1 MKVPH
6 RNKGLFRTIK
16 SSSIEK
22 IIQLINLSFVVYSLS
37 SLPLPSLHHLLTTVV
52 YTTLTLNSTTLYITE
67 NAKLTHLIPNL
78 NCSELVSQELGII
91 NSSKTLV
98 GLLPVFSDNKV
109 TKATLL
115 LYFMKKTL
123 HGADGGTDLVTVV
136 TLAHQNV
143 NKTLIL
149 SVLKKIMDKYFEFR
163 ADLTKAATPTPV
175 EMGIAPGS
183 PLLNEEL
190 TQAKLG
196 EFKLYMTQIIKFEE
210 LQYDT
215 NRSMYRYG
223 SSSSDHHYS
232 DQEPGIIITPNSLV
246 SATEEVEEVRQLMLE
261 NINKIFG
268 RGDKLNSLVDQTE
281 RLQSSAVMFQK
292 NALTIKR
299 NMRWANI
306 KFFVIVTT
314 IALLL
319 LYLFIGVE
327 CGYPFFQVC
336 FK

>member
-1 MKVPH
+1 M
-6 RNKGLFRTIK
+6 
-16 SSSIEK
+16 
-22 IIQLINLSFVVYSLS
+22 
-37 SLPLPSLHHLLTTVV
+37 
-52 YTTLTLNSTTLYITE
+52 
-67 NAKLTHLIPNL
+67 
-78 NCSELVSQELGII
+78 I

-98 GLLPVFSDNKV
+98 GLLPVFSDSKV

-123 HGADGGTDLVTVV
+123 HVADGSTDLITVV
-136 TLAHQNV
+136 TLAHHNV
-143 NKTLIL
+143 NRALIL

-163 ADLTKAATPTPV
+163 ADLAKANPSVLEPGAT
-175 EMGIAPGS
+175 PGS
-183 PLLNEEL
+183 PLLNEEIS
-190 TQAKLG
+190 QAKLG

-215 NRSMYRYG
+215 NRSMYSYG
-223 SSSSDHHYS
+223 SSSHGDHLYS
-232 DQEPGIIITPNSLV
+232 DQEPGEMITPNSLV
-246 SATEEVEEVRQLMLE
+246 SANEEVAEVRQLMLE
-261 NINKIFG
+261 NISKILG

-306 KFFVIVTT
+306 KFFAILST
-314 IALLL
+314 IGLLL